1 MSGEWNWLCK
11 THLNEAEDG
20 GCVKEKEPALMDVQD
35 YFCDVKGCGEHN
47 ASLVRVSSVFWYK
60 EVET

>member
-20 GCVKEKEPALMDVQD
+20 GCVKEKEPSKMW
-35 YFCDVKGCGEHN
+35 YYWFCTRVANPVSQPDFPGERK
-47 ASLVRVSSVFWYK
+47 SGGMK
-60 EVET
+60 